1 MKNIK
6 TFEGFFDIKKF
17 ENWSDSDGLDI
28 SNLKMEVY
36 REAGKYGDSHPEG
49 TMVIYRLTKDQAK
62 YFEREFEMKPFNA
75 PGGYDVEKIDSL
87 EGIIHGT
94 REDGQDMSV
103 GIDPDYDEN
112 EGSANFIYLMRDF
125 YNNPSGHWNL
135 FIGPNFVEKVQS
147 MISNFKRKPMLKDD
161 DINKLLKTTLP
172 SQWSCVRKGMELA
185 RDYYE
190 KLISDGK
197 LKIN

>member
-1 MKNIK
+1 M
-6 TFEGFFDIKKF
+6 DIKKF

-49 TMVIYRLTKDQAK
+49 TMIIYRLTKDQAK
-62 YFEREFEMKPFNA
+62 YFEREFEMKPLNA
-75 PGGYDVEKIDSL
+75 PEGYDVEKIDSL
-87 EGIIHGT
+87 KGIIHGT
-94 REDGQDMSV
+94 RDEGQDMSV

-147 MISNFKRKPMLKDD
+147 MISNFRRKPILEDD
-161 DINKLLKTTLP
+161 DINRLLRTTLP
-172 SQWSCVRKGMELA
+172 SQWSGIRKGIELA

-197 LKIN
+197 LKIS